1 MDVTEI
7 LTALLKIF
15 ILMTPG
21 FVLKKSNMIS
31 TIQTDGIASIITK
44 VTYPCLVITAMQMEY
59 SKEVLANCP
68 YIFLVY
74 AGVMLIAFLLSKA
87 VCKLTALPSARG
99 KLLTFMLIFGNTG
112 FIGLPVLN
120 GLFGAE
126 AVFYG
131 AICDATC
138 DIFMFTFGIA
148 ILRSAAVQRSAASK
162 RQAGEIVKGLF
173 NPCTIGVMVGLIFYV
188 TGIQLPEILG
198 EPVSLL
204 GSATTPLAMFILGAQ
219 LAEIRP
225 KVLFGDRHIYLGAF
239 LKLLVMP
246 ASALLLSRLFIGS
259 GSLLAAVIV
268 IEAAMPAAAATG
280 IFTQQF
286 GGDVE
291 FAAKGV
297 LMTTLLCILTIPLVA
312 VLLSLF

>member
-1 MDVTEI
+1 MDITEI

-21 FVLKKSNMIS
+21 FVLKKLNIIN
-31 TIQTDGIASIITK
+31 TLQTDGIASIITR
-44 VTYPCLVITAMQMEY
+44 VTYPCLVVTAMQMDY
-59 SKEVLANCP
+59 SKEILANCP

-74 AGVMLIAFLLSKA
+74 AGVMLVAFLLSKA
-87 VCKLTALPSARG
+87 VCKLTALPLARG

-138 DIFMFTFGIA
+138 DIFMFTFGIT
-148 ILRSAAVQRSAASK
+148 ILRSAAVQSSGVSK
-162 RQAGEIVKGLF
+162 RPAGEIVKNLF
-173 NPCTIGVMVGLIFYV
+173 NPCTIGVIIGLIFYV
-188 TGIQLPEILG
+188 TGTELPEILG

-204 GSATTPLAMFILGAQ
+204 GSSTTPLAMFIIGAQ

-225 KVLFGDRHIYLGAF
+225 KVLFSDKHIYLGSF

-246 ASALLLSRLFIGS
+246 ASALLLSHLFIGS

-268 IEAAMPAAAATG
+268 IEAAMPAAAASG

-297 LMTTLLCILTIPLVA
+297 LMTTLLCILTIPLIA
-312 VLLSLF
+312 VLLSLL

>member
-1 MDVTEI
+1 MDIMEI

-15 ILMTPG
+15 ILMAPG
-21 FVLKKSNMIS
+21 FLLKKRNIVN
-31 TIQTDGIASIITK
+31 TVQTDGIASIITK
-44 VTYPCLVITAMQMEY
+44 VTYPCLVINAMQMEY
-59 SKEVLANCP
+59 SSQVLANCP
-68 YIFLVY
+68 YIFVIY
-74 AGVMLIAFLLSKA
+74 AGVMLTAFLLSKA
-87 VCKLTALPSARG
+87 ACRLTALSEARAR
-99 KLLTFMLIFGNTG
+99 LLTFMLIFGNTG

-138 DIFMFTFGIA
+138 DVFLFTFGIT
-148 ILRSAAVQRSAASK
+148 ILRSAAARDSNASTRGIGQILK
-162 RQAGEIVKGLF
+162 DLF
-173 NPCTIGVMVGLIFYV
+173 NPCTIGVIIGLVFYV
-188 TGIQLPEILG
+188 TGTRLPQVLG
-198 EPVSLL
+198 EPVALL
-204 GSATTPLAMFILGAQ
+204 GSATTPLAMFMIGAQ
-219 LAEIRP
+219 LAGIRP
-225 KVLFGDRHIYLGAF
+225 RSLFSDKHIYLGSF

-246 ASALLLSRLFIGS
+246 AAALLLSHLFIGS
-259 GSLLAAVIV
+259 GSLLSAVIV
-268 IEAAMPAAAATG
+268 IEASMPAAAAMG

-312 VLLSLF
+312 VILSLI